1 MPHQRTGMVGLG
13 LLGSAIA
20 ERLLSQGRSLLGY
33 DLSAHRRDAMA
44 KRGVTIATSPGELF
58 QQCDVTFLSLPTSDV
73 VAQVLTQWGDNLKM
87 GTQVIDTTTG
97 APEQMAAFGSEL
109 KKRDV
114 WYLDATVAGSSA
126 QVRSGEVTVLVGGE
140 EEAFQACQPYFE
152 AFARHTFHVGPHGS
166 GAKMKLVHN
175 LILGLHRAVLAEGL
189 ALADTLG
196 LELPRVLE
204 ILKVTPAYSTVME
217 TKGPKM
223 IAEDFSAQATV
234 AQHHKDVQLILA
246 EAERTGISL
255 PLSQVHDHL
264 LTEAERAGWGSLDNS
279 AIWKVLKPG
288 SSS

>member
-1 MPHQRTGMVGLG
+1 
-13 LLGSAIA
+13 
-20 ERLLSQGRSLLGY
+20 
-33 DLSAHRRDAMA
+33 
-44 KRGVTIATSPGELF
+44 
-58 QQCDVTFLSLPTSDV
+58 
-73 VAQVLTQWGDNLKM
+73 VLTQWGDNLKM

-189 ALADTLG
+189 ALAETLE

-204 ILKVTPAYSTVME
+204 TSESNAGLFDRHGDQGAENDRRRLFRSGNHRPTPQGRPTDPGRS
-217 TKGPKM
+217 
-223 IAEDFSAQATV
+223 
-234 AQHHKDVQLILA
+234 
-246 EAERTGISL
+246 
-255 PLSQVHDHL
+255 
-264 LTEAERAGWGSLDNS
+264 RANGSL
-279 AIWKVLKPG
+279 APTIPPCTTTC
-288 SSS
+288 